1 MWFWV
6 LTACAAL
13 CIGALVLALISTRR
27 RSDRLQTAV
36 GELEAR
42 VASIT
47 EEGERDRRKLQA
59 LLERCGCGIVL
70 LHSSGAVEA
79 INREAVELLDV
90 AIADP
95 IGKPVQDIV
104 IGTALLEALRQARSL
119 ETVVVVEVPRVG
131 PATGSVSVSVAP
143 IRGTSGP
150 VGWLIVAHDVSSVR
164 RLEALRRD
172 FVANVSHELRT
183 PMASIRAMAET
194 LKDGALDDPSVADRF
209 LGTIITEAERLTRIS
224 EDLLT
229 LSDAESRPPERA
241 EFSLTQLAELTI
253 RRLEPQAQQS
263 GITLT
268 IQAPDD
274 IRVWANRDQM
284 EQVILNLVDNAVK
297 YTPSGG
303 TVTVSVTTENSNA
316 VLTVTDT
323 GIGILQEHL
332 PRIFERFYRVDKARS
347 RQSGG
352 TGLGLSIV
360 KNIVEAHGG
369 RVEAQSEYNRGSVFR
384 IEIPIS
390 PNRL

>member
-1 MWFWV
+1 
-6 LTACAAL
+6 
-13 CIGALVLALISTRR
+13 
-27 RSDRLQTAV
+27 
-36 GELEAR
+36 
-42 VASIT
+42 
-47 EEGERDRRKLQA
+47 
-59 LLERCGCGIVL
+59 
-70 LHSSGAVEA
+70 
-79 INREAVELLDV
+79 
-90 AIADP
+90 
-95 IGKPVQDIV
+95 
-104 IGTALLEALRQARSL
+104 
-119 ETVVVVEVPRVG
+119 EVPRVG

-150 VGWLIVAHDVSSVR
+150 VGWLIVARDVSSVR

-390 PNRL
+390 PNRI

>member
-13 CIGALVLALISTRR
+13 CIGTLVLALISTRR

-79 INREAVELLDV
+79 INSEAVELLDV

-119 ETVVVVEVPRVG
+119 QTVVVAEVPRVG

-390 PNRL
+390 PNRI